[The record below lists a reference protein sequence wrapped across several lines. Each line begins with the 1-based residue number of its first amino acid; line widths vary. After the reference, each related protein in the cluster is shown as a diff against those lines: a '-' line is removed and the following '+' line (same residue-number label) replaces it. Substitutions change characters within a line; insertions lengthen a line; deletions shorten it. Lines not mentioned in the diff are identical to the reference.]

1 MKFREDRRKIGA
13 TWEERVLEG
22 TYLEGEKKH
31 RGRVHRVR
39 GSDDNMKA
47 KRYK

>member
-13 TWEERVLEG
+13 TWEVRVLEG

-31 RGRVHRVR
+31 GERCIRCEGV
-39 GSDDNMKA
+39 MTI
-47 KRYK
+47 